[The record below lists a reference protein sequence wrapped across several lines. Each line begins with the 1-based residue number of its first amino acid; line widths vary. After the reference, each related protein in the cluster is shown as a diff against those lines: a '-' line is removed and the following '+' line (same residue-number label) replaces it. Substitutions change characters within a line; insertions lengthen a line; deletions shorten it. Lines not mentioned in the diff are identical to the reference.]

1 MDLNGVFGSFLTRLC
16 AASVC
21 LYSYGRTSF
30 CSPRQWRAST
40 LTSRKPCRP
49 HSSSNNRFSRSNKSS
64 RWPSQLSP
72 SKSSCRPSNSKVS
85 QQWHTVVKTFLN
97 KCKNPW
103 TPFWALEMSPAA
115 LSYLPKW
122 HRKQWMLTDRVHSLY
137 ILWKIWGIDLKMFVS
152 AAPQQQVIVQES
164 KLIHMGGTGMV
175 SGS

>member
-30 CSPRQWRAST
+30 CSPRQWRASI
-40 LTSRKPCRP
+40 LTSRQPCRL

-85 QQWHTVVKTFLN
+85 QQWHSGKNISEQVQQPVNAFLGT
-97 KCKNPW
+97 KNVACSFELFAELAQETMNAYWSCAFFVHFMKNMRNWPENVC
-103 TPFWALEMSPAA
+103 LRSSPAA
-115 LSYLPKW
+115 S
-122 HRKQWMLTDRVHSLY
+122 HCS
-137 ILWKIWGIDLKMFVS
+137 GI
-152 AAPQQQVIVQES
+152 
-164 KLIHMGGTGMV
+164 
-175 SGS
+175 

>member
-1 MDLNGVFGSFLTRLC
+1 MDLNGVFGSFLTHVFVLPPFVSTAMGEQAFAVQGSGGLQHWR
-16 AASVC
+16 AESPA
-21 LYSYGRTSF
+21 GRTAAATTGSAGPT
-30 CSPRQWRAST
+30 SPAGDPASSVPASHPAT
-40 LTSRKPCRP
+40 PATARLA
-49 HSSSNNRFSRSNKSS
+49 SSG
-64 RWPSQLSP
+64 
-72 SKSSCRPSNSKVS
+72 
-85 QQWHTVVKTFLN
+85 TVVKTFLN

-103 TPFWALEMSPAA
+103 TPFWALKMSPAA
-115 LSYLPKW
+115 LSYLPNW

>member
-1 MDLNGVFGSFLTRLC
+1 MDLNGVFGSFLTHVFVLPPFVFTAMGEQAFAVQGSGGLQHRR
-16 AASVC
+16 AESPA
-21 LYSYGRTSF
+21 GRTAAATTGSAGPT
-30 CSPRQWRAST
+30 SPAGDPASSVPASHPAT
-40 LTSRKPCRP
+40 PATARLA
-49 HSSSNNRFSRSNKSS
+49 SSG
-64 RWPSQLSP
+64 
-72 SKSSCRPSNSKVS
+72 
-85 QQWHTVVKTFLN
+85 TVVKTFLN

-103 TPFWALEMSPAA
+103 TPFWALKMSPAA
-115 LSYLPKW
+115 LSYLPNW